1 MTTLLATT
9 AASGRPNTGA
19 QASGNTAV
27 VAAVVS
33 VVTIAAIILVAVIGL
48 VVILVVFRRK
58 AKSSATAAAVL
69 YTNDGLNELD
79 NPMYSAT
86 VTGINKIFVITQLY
100 SNKWT
105 HFGGEKFDS

>member
-1 MTTLLATT
+1 MTTLPATT

-33 VVTIAAIILVAVIGL
+33 VVTIAAILVAVIGL

-86 VTGINKIFVITQLY
+86 VTGNKIFVITQLY

-105 HFGGEKFDS
+105 HFGGE